1 MSGQHIAA
9 CARVQKARRF
19 LPCRASLRWARHA
32 GTLLH
37 SLVLCAAV
45 ACAVGLLCA
54 ASFDVSG
61 IPAVHVR
68 VVLAL
73 FIACAPFAL
82 QPFADARLIL
92 SREDASCA

>member
-1 MSGQHIAA
+1 M
-9 CARVQKARRF
+9 
-19 LPCRASLRWARHA
+19 
-32 GTLLH
+32 
-37 SLVLCAAV
+37 LCAAV

-61 IPAVHVR
+61 IPAVHMR

-82 QPFADARLIL
+82 QPFAGARSIL
-92 SREDASCA
+92 AQEDASCEHLCCNFIHFHPDKLLPYI

>member
-1 MSGQHIAA
+1 M
-9 CARVQKARRF
+9 
-19 LPCRASLRWARHA
+19 
-32 GTLLH
+32 
-37 SLVLCAAV
+37 LCAAA

-73 FIACAPFAL
+73 FLACAPFAL
-82 QPFADARLIL
+82 QPFAGARSVLAQGN
-92 SREDASCA
+92 ASCEELRSIPLPHALAA

>member
-1 MSGQHIAA
+1 MRQS
-9 CARVQKARRF
+9 
-19 LPCRASLRWARHA
+19 

-45 ACAVGLLCA
+45 ACALGLLCA
-54 ASFDVSG
+54 ASFSVSG
-61 IPAVHVR
+61 IPAVHMR

-82 QPFADARLIL
+82 QPFAGARSIL
-92 SREDASCA
+92 AQNDASCEPSAALVTMHAP